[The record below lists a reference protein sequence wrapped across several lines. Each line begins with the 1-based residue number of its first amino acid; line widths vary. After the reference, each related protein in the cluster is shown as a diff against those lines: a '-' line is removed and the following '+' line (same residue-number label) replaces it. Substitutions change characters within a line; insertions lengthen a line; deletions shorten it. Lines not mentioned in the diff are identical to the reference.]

1 MNIAIIIQSSRL
13 RAAFAHRANA
23 KAGLRPSRATMTPL
37 SGTPRVTTLEGPKR
51 SPAQPATTAASRPV
65 DAPTPRIT
73 PTSADERPISSRS
86 SGTISAK
93 APAAHRF
100 HDVVSSV

>member
-1 MNIAIIIQSSRL
+1 
-13 RAAFAHRANA
+13 
-23 KAGLRPSRATMTPL
+23 MTPL
-37 SGTPRVTTLEGPKR
+37 SGTPRVTTREGPKR
-51 SPAQPATTAASRPV
+51 SPAQPATNAASRPV

-73 PTSADERPISSRS
+73 PTCADERPISSRS